1 MFKWPA
7 VIFSG
12 MAAISSD
19 YQFSAEPQPVRA
31 GKAKYREL
39 SQEETKNGTNI
50 MFDKRVVRG
59 NTFATMVV
67 PASNQV
73 EMERQQDLERKRKKR
88 EQELAK
94 KQAQVVQ
101 REVSTPKA
109 VDGRKHEEAQTDNVV
124 EELTDKPQE
133 FEIETQTE
141 FVIDRPPTPLFMP
154 EKTGLDR
161 DTQVEDG
168 ELFDFNDEV
177 EPILQVLVGKTLE
190 QSRMEVLEEEEVE
203 AMKRHQREFKQK
215 RNAEMAEVQRLED
228 EERRKKEESDRRV
241 LQQRA
246 RKQDLVFAHQKF
258 CSRIFSKRYLRNV
271 KSGTLRFLQDTGAFR
286 DPREVQFNVELLPWL
301 LQTVVGAQ
309 TTQTEALALA
319 QQLATQAY
327 ARLAEAHQ
335 NSIAGEYKRRED
347 EEERKRQE
355 QRATELRKQHRQ
367 EKRLERKRR
376 QELEALKNRI
386 EEQLIKTGESREG
399 MTGQVFSDFDGRQT
413 GQVVGT
419 PGGNFGEFLLGIAAL
434 EEILEFTLAADQI
447 QTILHA
453 YLVNEFKGPLLA
465 YPNVTTAAMEEFLR
479 VLNNAEI
486 TADTLHML
494 KDESAVQLLHFLTNP
509 SNIVPRTTLALLMTD
524 PQQMG
529 IRAGL
534 YEAVVQ
540 AFHKEM
546 FVKIADEALSAEIR
560 GKVKVRPT
568 DPGIS
573 YTEVEGTEIAIVRIR
588 IPMKPADSIDARGE
602 EGAEPE
608 AAVTDGRP
616 QEIDVIEDRV
626 KLVHSRK
633 DDLSVF
639 VLHQAAQRF
648 IRRELAYFVKS
659 IRGYEHVNPEK
670 LLDAIV
676 RKAETVERVVMREI
690 GGDLPVFDFE
700 IN

>member
-1 MFKWPA
+1 
-7 VIFSG
+7 

-31 GKAKYREL
+31 GKAKYREQ
-39 SQEETKNGTNI
+39 SQEEAKSGTNI

-67 PASNQV
+67 PASNQQ
-73 EMERQQDLERKRKKR
+73 EMERQQELERKRKKR

-168 ELFDFNDEV
+168 ELFDFNEEV
-177 EPILQVLVGKTLE
+177 EPILQVLVGKTME

-246 RKQDLVFAHQKF
+246 RKQELVFAHQKF
-258 CSRIFSKRYLRNV
+258 CSRIFSKRYMRNV
-271 KSGTLRFLQDTGAFR
+271 KHDTLRFLQDTGAFR

-301 LQTVVGAQ
+301 LHTVVGAQ
-309 TTQTEALALA
+309 MTQTQALALA
-319 QQLATQAY
+319 QEIATQAFT
-327 ARLAEAHQ
+327 RLSDAHK
-335 NSIAGEYKRRED
+335 NSIAGEYQRRED
-347 EEERKRQE
+347 VEERKRE
-355 QRATELRKQHRQ
+355 DQRATELRKQQRQ
-367 EKRLERKRR
+367 EKRIERKRR

-386 EEQLIKTGESREG
+386 EEMLIKTAETKEG
-399 MTGQVFSDFDGRQT
+399 MTSQVYSDFDGRQT
-413 GQVVGT
+413 GPIVGT
-419 PGGNFGEFLLGIAAL
+419 PGGNFGEFLLAIAAL
-434 EEILEFTLAADQI
+434 EEVLEFTLAPDQI
-447 QTILHA
+447 QTIFHA
-453 YLVNEFKGPLLA
+453 YLVNEFKGPLFA

-479 VLNNAEI
+479 VLNNPEI
-486 TADTLHML
+486 TPDTLHTL
-494 KDESAVQLLHFLTNP
+494 KDEAAVQLLHFLTDP
-509 SNIVPRTTLALLMTD
+509 SHIVPRTTLALLVTD
-524 PQQMG
+524 PQRMG
-529 IRAGL
+529 IRVGL

-546 FVKIADEALSAEIR
+546 FVKIADESLSAEIR

-568 DPGIS
+568 DPGIA
-573 YTEVEGTEIAIVRIR
+573 YTDVEGTEIAIVRIR
-588 IPMKPADSIDARGE
+588 IPMKPADLTDAKGDETGE
-602 EGAEPE
+602 AEAP
-608 AAVTDGRP
+608 AAADGQP

-626 KLVHSRK
+626 KLVHSRR
-633 DDLSVF
+633 DDLAVF

-648 IRRELAYFVKS
+648 LRRELAYFVKS

-670 LLDAIV
+670 LMDAIV

>member
-1 MFKWPA
+1 
-7 VIFSG
+7 

-31 GKAKYREL
+31 GKAKYREQ
-39 SQEETKNGTNI
+39 SQEEVKSGTNI

-67 PASNQV
+67 PASNQQ
-73 EMERQQDLERKRKKR
+73 EMERQQELERKRKKR
-88 EQELAK
+88 EQELSK
-94 KQAQVVQ
+94 KQSQVVQ

-141 FVIDRPPTPLFMP
+141 FIIDRPPTPLFMP

-168 ELFDFNDEV
+168 ELFDFNEEV
-177 EPILQVLVGKTLE
+177 EPILQVLVGKTME

-246 RKQDLVFAHQKF
+246 RKQELVFAHQKF
-258 CSRIFSKRYLRNV
+258 CSRILSKRYMRDV
-271 KSGTLRFLQDTGAFR
+271 KHDTLRFLQDTGAFR

-301 LQTVVGAQ
+301 LNTVVGAQ
-309 TTQTEALALA
+309 MTQTEALALA
-319 QQLATQAY
+319 QELAGQAF
-327 ARLAEAHQ
+327 ARLSEAHK
-335 NSIAGEYKRRED
+335 NSIAGEYQRRED
-347 EEERKRQE
+347 VEERKRE
-355 QRATELRKQHRQ
+355 DQRATELRKQQRQ
-367 EKRLERKRR
+367 EKRIERKRR

-386 EEQLIKTGESREG
+386 EDVLIKTAETKEG
-399 MTGQVFSDFDGRQT
+399 MTSQVYSDFDGRQT
-413 GQVVGT
+413 GPIVGT

-434 EEILEFTLAADQI
+434 EEVLEFTLAPDQI
-447 QTILHA
+447 QTIFHA
-453 YLVNEFKGPLLA
+453 YLVNEFKGPLFA

-479 VLNNAEI
+479 NLNNPEI
-486 TADTLHML
+486 TPDTLHTL
-494 KDESAVQLLHFLTNP
+494 KDDAAVQLLHFLTDPNH
-509 SNIVPRTTLALLMTD
+509 IVPRTTLALLVTD
-524 PQQMG
+524 PQRMG
-529 IRAGL
+529 IRVGL

-546 FVKIADEALSAEIR
+546 FVKIADESLSAEIR

-573 YTEVEGTEIAIVRIR
+573 YTDVEGAEVAIVRIR
-588 IPMKPADSIDARGE
+588 IPMKPADLTDARAEETGE
-602 EGAEPE
+602 AEVT
-608 AAVTDGRP
+608 AAADGQP

-626 KLVHSRK
+626 KLVHSRR
-633 DDLSVF
+633 DDLAVF

-648 IRRELAYFVKS
+648 LRRELAYFVKS

-670 LLDAIV
+670 LLDAIL